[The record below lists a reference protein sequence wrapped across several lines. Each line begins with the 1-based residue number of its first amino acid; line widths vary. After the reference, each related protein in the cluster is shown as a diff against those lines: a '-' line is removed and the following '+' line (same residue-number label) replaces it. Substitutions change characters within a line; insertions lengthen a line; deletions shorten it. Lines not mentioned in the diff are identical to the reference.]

1 MAQYEIIGKGSDTGR
16 ARKRVYTASSEQKAK
31 QQAKSD
37 GTVVESITKLPP
49 TPPSEAQI
57 NLAQDLNIQIPMN
70 VSMGDLSEMI
80 SFVTDKDKLP
90 TDRHLKFADN
100 YGVDYTQYTGKKSL
114 FDRIYHSLLESG
126 DENNIVAWFAFRVY
140 RGLVSGD
147 LNTEP
152 QDPSHPVFQ
161 EISKLLSTNEPIIKS
176 MRKYRGRDLIW
187 FGQKTFSSG
196 ITVEGGS
203 KRTMAYKT
211 VEKHL
216 IEKLNLSQMNITQK
230 GKPENSLI
238 GSDDK
243 KGCLSVFVFMIA
255 IPIFFITTYL
265 VA

>member
-140 RGLVSGD
+140 RGLVGSGD

-187 FGQKTFSSG
+187 FRARSKRANTYRADSG

-243 KGCLSVFVFMIA
+243 KGCLSVRYS
-255 IPIFFITTYL
+255 YL
-265 VA
+265 